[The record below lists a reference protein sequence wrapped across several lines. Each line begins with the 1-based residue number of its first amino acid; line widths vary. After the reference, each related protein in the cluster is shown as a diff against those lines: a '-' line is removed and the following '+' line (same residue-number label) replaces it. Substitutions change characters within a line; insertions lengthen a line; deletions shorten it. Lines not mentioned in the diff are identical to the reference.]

1 VEPASP
7 SGSSGKAMIGA
18 ASSSQLETEEEEEA
32 RGEAAAAA
40 ELEREIMSSRF
51 YGAGFWR
58 SVSSG
63 SSSSASMRYQ

>member
-18 ASSSQLETEEEEEA
+18 APSPLEAEEEEA

-40 ELEREIMSSRF
+40 DLEREIMSSRF

-63 SSSSASMRYQ
+63 CSSSASMRYQ